1 MRATKAWP
9 CALWLG
15 LLALQGGCG
24 RASYPRA
31 DVKSPAGMGVPAPA
45 TPRFI
50 VTFWCGPPLD
60 DLDDHRAAEI
70 AEAGFNVVGFPC
82 EGAVDRARNLRALE
96 TLERHG
102 LRAILR
108 DPRFEW
114 SVTEDPNWLSLVDQ
128 AVADYHA
135 STALAGYWVED
146 EPQPSQFAAVGAVM
160 RRLHDLD
167 PDRLVY
173 VNLLP
178 DYVFRDPSAGTYRD
192 YVEHFIET
200 AHPQLLSFDYYPF
213 LRHGDRPGFFH
224 GLSVARAIAS
234 AHGLPFLLVLQAMP
248 HADYRDPSFAEL
260 SWQAFHALAYGARG
274 ISYFAY
280 WTPVNVV
287 GADRMHFRHGLIEG
301 GLPTNHYEEAA
312 RLNRAVVTYAHALE
326 GAQSIAVGQAA
337 PWGCISTL
345 TGGPVTVGLFARG
358 VEQLALI
365 VNRDYERQ
373 TTLSLGLVACAERV
387 DELDPASARWTRS
400 NASAIGLDPGGARL
414 LRVADAG
421 CCPVVR

>member
-1 MRATKAWP
+1 MKATKAW
-9 CALWLG
+9 AGVLLLG
-15 LLALQGGCG
+15 PLALQGGCG
-24 RASYPRA
+24 PAS
-31 DVKSPAGMGVPAPA
+31 SPGAVVESSARSGVLPPAA
-45 TPRFI
+45 PRFI

-70 AEAGFNVVGFPC
+70 AGAGFNVVGFPC

-102 LRAILR
+102 LRAIIR
-108 DPRFEW
+108 DPRFER
-114 SVTEDPNWLSLVDQ
+114 SVTEDPKWQSLVDQ
-128 AVADYHA
+128 AVADYRA
-135 STALAGYWVED
+135 SPALAGYWVED
-146 EPQPSQFAAVGAVM
+146 EPQPSQFAAVGAVT

-178 DYVFRDPSAGTYRD
+178 DYVFGDPSAGTYRD

-213 LRHGDRPGFFH
+213 LRRGDRQGFFH
-224 GLSVARAIAS
+224 ALAMAQAIAK
-234 AHGLPFLLVLQAMP
+234 AHGLPFLLILQAMP
-248 HADYRDPSFAEL
+248 HADYRDPTFAEL

-287 GADRMHFRHGLIEG
+287 GADQVHFRHGLIEG
-301 GLPTNHYEEAA
+301 GLPTRHYEEAA
-312 RLNRAVVTYAHALE
+312 TLNRAVLTYAHALE
-326 GAQSIAVGQAA
+326 GAQSVAVGQAA
-337 PWGCISTL
+337 PLGCISAL
-345 TGGPVTVGLFARG
+345 TGGPVTVGLLARG
-358 VEQLALI
+358 AEQMALI
-365 VNRDYERQ
+365 VNRDYGQE
-373 TTLSLGLVACAERV
+373 TTLSLGLAACAGRV
-387 DELDPASARWTRS
+387 EELDSESARWTPS
-400 NASAIGLDPGGARL
+400 NPSAIVLDPGGARL

-421 CCPVVR
+421 CCPAVR